1 LRRADGATAPSKKI
15 ANAAKV
21 DLPLRRLSRREKRY
35 VSIEEE
41 EGKGWTEGRDG
52 TVPVLSISPGS
63 KGSNAAGAC
72 RPSSLSGAL

>member
-1 LRRADGATAPSKKI
+1 LRRADRSKAPSKKI

-41 EGKGWTEGRDG
+41 KGKDWTARWDG
-52 TVPVLSISPGS
+52 TVLVLSISPGS
-63 KGSNAAGAC
+63 KGSNAASAC